1 MVRVSACH
9 AEGREFEPR
18 RSRHLIKNSTLRGVF
33 CFMFW
38 MIRGEN
44 STKQSFVLEF
54 GASELRLESFALCFQ
69 HNAKLGIAV
78 TRERARQASSV
89 PPLLKES
96 FWTLFLL
103 LIPELTTYGRS
114 LYLLCVFLQYFVC
127 SYTKNV
133 TFSHIF
139 LLRKQTQ

>member
-1 MVRVSACH
+1 M
-9 AEGREFEPR
+9 EF
-18 RSRHLIKNSTLRGVF
+18 F

-54 GASELRLESFALCFQ
+54 GASELRLESFCVVLKTQ
-69 HNAKLGIAV
+69 KAKLGIAV

-89 PPLLKES
+89 LPLLKES